1 MRSALVLAVLFALGL
16 VTAAVAAR
24 PRTAPAADGTLAAS
38 VGPGFS
44 ISLTQN
50 GSPVTSL
57 APGTYDINVSDTA
70 TVHNFHLSGPGVD
83 MATSVANTESTTW
96 TVTFSAGNYHYQCD
110 AHPTQ
115 LHGDFSVG
123 SPGSTTSTVATTT
136 TPPPTTTAPP
146 TTTTTSMP
154 TTTAQTT
161 TGSTT
166 TPATTSSTVS
176 TTTTAQT
183 TVASSTTVSRPA
195 GPTLAARVG
204 KVHANRSKIWLTV
217 TLTRPARATA
227 DLLGRGGKRLAHL
240 SSAVRRTATL
250 TLRPRTRL
258 SPGRYLLRLRFATT
272 GRTVVMAKTI
282 RVG

>member
-24 PRTAPAADGTLAAS
+24 PHAAPAVDGTLSAS

-57 APGTYDINVSDTA
+57 APGTYDVSVSDTA
-70 TVHNFHLSGPGVD
+70 TAHNFHLSGPGVD
-83 MATSVANTESTTW
+83 MMTSVTGTESPTW
-96 TVTFSAGNYHYQCD
+96 SVTFSAGNYHYQCD

-123 SPGSTTSTVATTT
+123 SPGGTTSTVGTTTMPPPPPATGTTTTATTT
-136 TPPPTTTAPP
+136 TTTATPTTTAA
-146 TTTTTSMP
+146 TTTV
-154 TTTAQTT
+154 
-161 TGSTT
+161 ST
-166 TPATTSSTVS
+166 TVS

-183 TVASSTTVSRPA
+183 TVASSTTVSRRA
-195 GPTLAARVG
+195 ATTLAARIG
-204 KVHANRSKIWLTV
+204 KLHATRSKISLTV

-227 DLLGRGGKRLAHL
+227 DLFGRHAKRLAHV
-240 SSAVRRTATL
+240 SVAIRRTAKL
-250 TLRPRTRL
+250 TLRPRRPL
-258 SPGRYLLRLRFATT
+258 SPGLYVLRLRFATS
-272 GRTVVMAKTI
+272 GRTVVMAKTV
-282 RVG
+282 RVA